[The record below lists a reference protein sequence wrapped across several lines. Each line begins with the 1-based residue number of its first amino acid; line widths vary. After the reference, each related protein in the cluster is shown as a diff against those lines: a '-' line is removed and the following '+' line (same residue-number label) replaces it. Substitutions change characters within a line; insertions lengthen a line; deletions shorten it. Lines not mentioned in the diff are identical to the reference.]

1 MTTQELY
8 NKVLSEEVSKQKF
21 LYEVRRDANL
31 PFITSLNTY
40 EDTVKILKNK
50 GIISEKSLATGK
62 QDVEIYAK
70 TIDMVNPYEY
80 ARGMNYELGVVVD
93 AIGNRVADNAGD
105 SMHVEDF
112 TKEDI
117 LKAQKKVLKNL
128 TKNPQYYQQK
138 LIPQMEG
145 ESEYEVE
152 VNAKSIEALKKKAG
166 KIIREGKDTI
176 TYDPKIHDD
185 VIENL
190 FMYEKDEYK
199 VIKPG
204 MIKFMDPDEA
214 YNAANDLRDL
224 DTPVKLA
231 EHGEDY
237 EKVSKVMGN
246 VSPLEEDDKTQEF
259 VLALDMFKNA
269 KGTADEKKAREYLKK
284 ISKQSIGVE
293 LPIDTDMDGD
303 IDNMD
308 EQQMSIPFNKDL
320 PFKEKSKILNQ
331 ALENYKNAKGTNVK
345 KAKEELVKV
354 AQELGAKITVDDLIE
369 RGDTDYDRAKDA
381 NRLGV
386 DGEKNIYGAGV
397 KKGEEIAAKK
407 MAAKREA
414 IYEKYAN
421 EYGVDV
427 NELKDRLEAYKLE
440 REAIEV
446 EDEDT
451 AIAVQK
457 KSPEADVR
465 IVNK

>member
-8 NKVLSEEVSKQKF
+8 NKVLAKEVTQQKF
-21 LYEVRRDANL
+21 LYEVRRDINL
-31 PFITSLNTY
+31 PFITSSNNFK
-40 EDTVKILKNK
+40 DTVQILKNK
-50 GIISEKSLATGK
+50 GMISEKKLSTGK

-80 ARGMNYELGVVVD
+80 TRGMNYELGVVVD
-93 AIGNRVADNAGD
+93 AIGNRISDNAGD
-105 SMHVEDF
+105 SMHIEDL
-112 TKEDI
+112 TKDDV

-145 ESEYEVE
+145 ETEHPVE

-166 KIIREGKDTI
+166 KVIR
-176 TYDPKIHDD
+176 
-185 VIENL
+185 
-190 FMYEKDEYK
+190 
-199 VIKPG
+199 
-204 MIKFMDPDEA
+204 
-214 YNAANDLRDL
+214 
-224 DTPVKLA
+224 

-237 EKVSKVMGN
+237 EKVSKVMGS
-246 VSPLEEDDKTQEF
+246 VSPLEEDEKSQEF
-259 VLALDMFKNA
+259 VMALDMFKNA
-269 KGTADEKKAREYLKK
+269 KGTSDEKKAREYLKK

-303 IDNMD
+303 VDNMD
-308 EQQMSIPFNKDL
+308 EQQLELDFPKDL
-320 PFKEKSKILNQ
+320 RDLSFAQKSKLLNN
-331 ALENYKNAKGTNVK
+331 ALKNYRAANSPGSK
-345 KAKEELVKV
+345 KAAINDLVKV
-354 AQELGAKITVDDLIE
+354 SRSIGANIDVSDIMET
-369 RGDTDYDRAKDA
+369 DTDYDRAKDSK
-381 NRLGV
+381 RLGKK
-386 DGEKNIYGAGV
+386 GEENIYGAGV

-427 NELKDRLEAYKLE
+427 NEVKDRLEAYKLE
-440 REAIEV
+440 KEAIEV

-457 KSPEADVR
+457 KSPDADVR
-465 IVNK
+465 IIEK

>member
-8 NKVLSEEVSKQKF
+8 NKVIAGEVTQQKF
-21 LYEVRRDANL
+21 LYEVRRDINL
-31 PFITSLNTY
+31 PFITSSNNFK
-40 EDTVKILKNK
+40 DTVQILKNK
-50 GIISEKSLATGK
+50 GMISEKKLSTGK

-80 ARGMNYELGVVVD
+80 TRGMNYELGVVVD
-93 AIGNRVADNAGD
+93 AIGNRISDNAGD
-105 SMHVEDF
+105 SMHIEDL
-112 TKEDI
+112 TKDDV

-145 ESEYEVE
+145 ETEHPVE

-166 KIIREGKDTI
+166 KVIR
-176 TYDPKIHDD
+176 
-185 VIENL
+185 
-190 FMYEKDEYK
+190 
-199 VIKPG
+199 
-204 MIKFMDPDEA
+204 
-214 YNAANDLRDL
+214 
-224 DTPVKLA
+224 

-259 VLALDMFKNA
+259 VMALDMFKNA

-303 IDNMD
+303 VDNMD
-308 EQQMSIPFNKDL
+308 EQQLKLDFPKDL
-320 PFKEKSKILNQ
+320 RDLSFAQKSKLLNN
-331 ALENYKNAKGTNVK
+331 ALKNYREANSPGSK
-345 KAKEELVKV
+345 KAAINDLVKV
-354 AQELGAKITVDDLIE
+354 SRSIGANIDVSDIMED
-369 RGDTDYDRAKDA
+369 
-381 NRLGV
+381 NS
-386 DGEKNIYGAGV
+386 EKNEYGTGI
-397 KKGEEIAAKK
+397 KRDEQIAAKK
-407 MAAKREA
+407 MAAKREE

-421 EYGVDV
+421 KYGVDV
-427 NELKDRLEAYKLE
+427 NEIKDRLEAYKLE
-440 REAIEV
+440 KEAIEV

-457 KSPEADVR
+457 KSPDADVR
-465 IVNK
+465 IIEK

>member
-8 NKVLSEEVSKQKF
+8 NKVLAEEVTQQKF
-21 LYEVRRDANL
+21 LYEVRRDINL
-31 PFITSLNTY
+31 PFITPSNNFA
-40 EDTVKILKNK
+40 DTVKILKNK
-50 GIISEKSLATGK
+50 GIISEKQLATGK
-62 QDVEIYAK
+62 QEVEIYAK

-105 SMHVEDF
+105 SMHVEDL

-145 ESEYEVE
+145 ETEYAIEVT
-152 VNAKSIEALKKKAG
+152 AKSIADLKKKAG
-166 KIIREGKDTI
+166 KIIR
-176 TYDPKIHDD
+176 
-185 VIENL
+185 
-190 FMYEKDEYK
+190 
-199 VIKPG
+199 
-204 MIKFMDPDEA
+204 
-214 YNAANDLRDL
+214 
-224 DTPVKLA
+224 

-246 VSPLEEDDKTQEF
+246 VSPLEEDEKTQEF
-259 VLALDMFKNA
+259 VMALDMYKNA
-269 KGTADEKKAREYLKK
+269 KSTADADKALNNLKK
-284 ISKQSIGVE
+284 ISKKTIGVE
-293 LPIDTDMDGD
+293 LPLDENLEENPDDKITTANVDKMSDEELKRTPFYTRTKLIRSGLAD
-303 IDNMD
+303 IR
-308 EQQMSIPFNKDL
+308 
-320 PFKEKSKILNQ
+320 
-331 ALENYKNAKGTNVK
+331 NAKTPEEEK
-345 KAKEELVKV
+345 KAKERFVKIARAV
-354 AQELGAKITVDDLIE
+354 GAKIDPKDLSE

-421 EYGVDV
+421 EYGVDI
-427 NELKDRLEAYKLE
+427 NELKDRLEAYKLAQE
-440 REAIEV
+440 EAIEV

-465 IVNK
+465 IVKK

>member
-8 NKVLSEEVSKQKF
+8 NKVVAGEVTQQKF
-21 LYEVRRDANL
+21 LYEVRRDINL
-31 PFITSLNTY
+31 PFITSSNNFK
-40 EDTVKILKNK
+40 DTVQNVKNK
-50 GIISEKSLATGK
+50 GMISEKKLSTGK

-80 ARGMNYELGVVVD
+80 TRGMNYELGVVVD
-93 AIGNRVADNAGD
+93 AIGNRISDNAGD
-105 SMHVEDF
+105 SMHIEDL
-112 TKEDI
+112 TKDDV

-145 ESEYEVE
+145 ETEHPVE

-166 KIIREGKDTI
+166 KVIR
-176 TYDPKIHDD
+176 
-185 VIENL
+185 
-190 FMYEKDEYK
+190 
-199 VIKPG
+199 
-204 MIKFMDPDEA
+204 
-214 YNAANDLRDL
+214 
-224 DTPVKLA
+224 

-237 EKVSKVMGN
+237 EAVSKVMGN
-246 VSPLEEDDKTQEF
+246 VSPLEEDDKTQAF
-259 VLALDMFKNA
+259 VMALDMWKNA
-269 KGTADEKKAREYLKK
+269 KDTSDAQKALDNLKK
-284 ISKQSIGVE
+284 VSKETLGVE
-293 LPIDTDMDGD
+293 LPL
-303 IDNMD
+303 D
-308 EQQMSIPFNKDL
+308 EQQLTMFDDELPNEKFDDL
-320 PFKEKSKILNQ
+320 SDIDFEKEDYQRLSYEERSKLVQ
-331 ALENYKNAKGTNVK
+331 AGL
-345 KAKEELVKV
+345 
-354 AQELGAKITVDDLIE
+354 AKIRQAKNNTE
-369 RGDTDYDRAKDA
+369 RRKAAEDFVKLSNAMGIPIKLQNLLEADTDYDRAKDA
-381 NRLGV
+381 KRLGKK
-386 DGEKNIYGAGV
+386 GEENIYGAGV

>member
-8 NKVLSEEVSKQKF
+8 NKVLAKEVTQQKF
-21 LYEVRRDANL
+21 LYEVRRDINL
-31 PFITSLNTY
+31 PFITSSNNF

-50 GIISEKSLATGK
+50 GIISEKKLATGK
-62 QDVEIYAK
+62 QEVEIISK

-80 ARGMNYELGVVVD
+80 SRGMDYELAVVVD
-93 AIGNRVADNAGD
+93 SIGNRVSKTNSGD
-105 SMHVEDF
+105 SVHEEDI
-112 TKEDI
+112 TYEDI

-128 TKNPQYYQQK
+128 TKNPNYYSQK

-166 KIIREGKDTI
+166 KVIR
-176 TYDPKIHDD
+176 
-185 VIENL
+185 
-190 FMYEKDEYK
+190 
-199 VIKPG
+199 
-204 MIKFMDPDEA
+204 
-214 YNAANDLRDL
+214 
-224 DTPVKLA
+224 
-231 EHGEDY
+231 EHGEYFD
-237 EKVSKVMGN
+237 KVDDVNPN
-246 VSPLEEDDKTQEF
+246 VSPLEEDDKTQAF
-259 VLALDMFKNA
+259 VLALDM
-269 KGTADEKKAREYLKK
+269 
-284 ISKQSIGVE
+284 
-293 LPIDTDMDGD
+293 
-303 IDNMD
+303 
-308 EQQMSIPFNKDL
+308 
-320 PFKEKSKILNQ
+320 
-331 ALENYKNAKGTNVK
+331 YKNAKGTSDEK
-345 KAKEELVKV
+345 KALDNLEKVSQDSLGVKLPLEGIEEQQLGLFDDEPVTDFDSIKNLPFEDRQKILMKALEMFKNARGTTGVNDAKEYLVKV
-354 AQELGAKITVDDLIE
+354 TNALGIPIKVDDLME
-369 RGDTDYDRAKDA
+369 KGDTDYDRAKDA
-381 NRLGV
+381 KRLGKK
-386 DGEKNIYGAGV
+386 GEENIYGAGV

-457 KSPEADVR
+457 KSPEANVR